1 MSSLAPTHPAAGR
14 TSRLREEVTDT
25 LTIAVDAPPV
35 SVREALSRI
44 DPGAPLTRTLCAL
57 DAAGRLALAPARI
70 GRGLGMIW
78 RIDARAPAERVSP
91 AGFDS
96 FSAPGHVKVRWE
108 VEVTASGADGTL
120 LSIVSR
126 FTATDERSRGR
137 LLDAWGVIGA
147 LSRVLV
153 ERAAHAVKS
162 YAEELA
168 EGEDSA
174 AA

>member
-1 MSSLAPTHPAAGR
+1 MSSLAPTHRRARR
-14 TSRLREEVTDT
+14 TSRLREDVADT

-44 DPGAPLTRTLCAL
+44 DPAAPLTRALCAL

-70 GRGLGMIW
+70 DRSLGMIW
-78 RIDARAPAERVSP
+78 RIDARAPAEQVSP

-96 FSAPGHVKVRWE
+96 FSAPGHVKVRWD
-108 VEVTASGADGTL
+108 VEVTTSGGDSAL

-126 FTATDERSRGR
+126 FTATDERSRER
-137 LLDAWGVIGA
+137 LLDAWGVVGA
-147 LSRVLV
+147 LSRALV

-162 YAEELA
+162 YAEQLA